1 MAKNLYDDL
10 DLLYREIWG
19 HSLHHGAW
27 VTGYESIK
35 EAREKLIDLSLK
47 QLDPK
52 RNDRRYRMW
61 LRGSCT
67 QNLGPIPLRR
77 Y

>member
-27 VTGYESIK
+27 VTGHESIK

-52 RNDRRYRMW
+52 
-61 LRGSCT
+61 GT
-67 QNLGPIPLRR
+67 IPD
-77 Y
+77 